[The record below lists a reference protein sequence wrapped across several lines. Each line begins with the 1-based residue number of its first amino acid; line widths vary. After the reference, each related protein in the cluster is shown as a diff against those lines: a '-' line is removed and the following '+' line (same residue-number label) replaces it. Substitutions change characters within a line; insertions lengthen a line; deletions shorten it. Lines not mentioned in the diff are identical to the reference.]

1 MTMNIRWLL
10 TMMVTLRPRGHGAT
24 GEQARHRSRGSWLL
38 GRQRQPL
45 VILEQPRMEAV
56 EQAEVS
62 PPEKVVSVEPRKIW
76 TLGLLAS
83 HGHGLVIGGRLGLAS
98 YSHQRLWSLETRR
111 AAPGGRLISP
121 GRHLGEA
128 GRRVQEAVPEHADK

>member
-1 MTMNIRWLL
+1 MNIVTMSSVTMNIGWLE
-10 TMMVTLRPRGHGAT
+10 TMMVTMRPRGHGTT
-24 GEQARHRSRGSWLL
+24 GEQARLRSRGSWLL

-56 EQAEVS
+56 KQAEVS
-62 PPEKVVSVEPRKIW
+62 PPEQVMSVEPRQIW
-76 TLGLLAS
+76 TLGLLTS

-98 YSHQRLWSLETRR
+98 YSHQRLRSLETRR

-128 GRRVQEAVPEHADK
+128 GRRVQ